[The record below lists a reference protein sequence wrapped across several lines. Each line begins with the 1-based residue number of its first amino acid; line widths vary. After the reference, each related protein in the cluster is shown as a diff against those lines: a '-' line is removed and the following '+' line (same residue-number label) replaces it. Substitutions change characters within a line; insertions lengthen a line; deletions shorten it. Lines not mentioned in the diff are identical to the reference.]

1 MTKISKKLIFIGSDH
16 RGFNL
21 KSEIVKFL
29 ETRGYK
35 VIDKGTYSLDS
46 CDYPK
51 IAYEVAKVVSRNKNS
66 LGILI
71 CKTGIGNAIV
81 ANKVKGI
88 RAALCYNIKAARL
101 SREHNDA
108 NVLVLG
114 SDFIN
119 KKSLKTLIKVW
130 LTTDFQGGRH
140 KRRVNQISK
149 IENLR

>member
-1 MTKISKKLIFIGSDH
+1 MKKISKKIIFIGSDH

-21 KSEIVKFL
+21 KSKIINFL
-29 ETRGYK
+29 VAKGYE
-35 VIDKGTYSLDS
+35 VFDKGTYSKDS

-51 IAYEVAKVVSRNKNS
+51 IAYEVARAVARNKRS
-66 LGILI
+66 AGILI

-81 ANKVKGI
+81 ANKVKGV

-101 SREHNDA
+101 SRQHNDA

-119 KKSLKTLIKVW
+119 KNSLKKLITVW
-130 LTTDFQGGRH
+130 LSTGFEGGRH
-140 KRRVNQISK
+140 KRRVNQISA
-149 IENLR
+149 IENKS